1 MPKPDGAKPASQ
13 QRDAVTVNIPELDL
27 RAAVRADSVDEDAR
41 TVELVFTKGAR
52 VKRRVWTDYGVR
64 EFYEELEVSEQAI
77 RMDRLNNGA
86 PFLNTH
92 MRWNTDDV
100 LGVVEKAWIDGE
112 EGRAVVRFS
121 KREEAEKVWNDVKDG
136 ILRNVSVGYLVH
148 RYEVDEEQS
157 DLPVH
162 RAIDWEPIE
171 ISVVPVGA
179 DGDAGFRAQEKSST
193 CVLTRADAQ
202 SSDKE
207 TDMPKPNGTQ
217 AGDQA
222 RNAAA
227 DANAAP
233 DNQAEL
239 NARGAPNSG
248 DEQRNAPDNGAEARR
263 AIAEER
269 QRAEDIRAVGVKL
282 RIAETDIA
290 KAVKEGLTIDQV
302 RARFI
307 DLMADR
313 DDANGSDSETR
324 GQARIIRDE
333 VDTRR
338 SAVENAVLHR
348 MAPSQNELSDAGRE
362 FRGMSLLE
370 IGRSLQEARGV
381 STRGMSRME
390 LAGAMVRS
398 DQSTSD
404 FPYILANV
412 ANKRLRMAYEAAPR
426 TFLPIVNETTQPD
439 FKTVSVNQ
447 IGQAPALLEIPEG
460 AEYKTGTFGES
471 REQYAL
477 VTYGRVVRMT
487 RQMIINDDLNAFAR
501 ILTGFG
507 AAAANLESDIVWGI
521 ICTNAALADG
531 TALFHADHGNLA
543 SAGAISVTNLGAA
556 RALMRKQTA
565 LDGATL
571 LNLEPRY
578 LAVPAELETVAL
590 QYTRQTSVVSDP
602 ANQNVYAN
610 SMDPIVEPRLA
621 SLSGGSANDW
631 YLFADPAR
639 IDTIEVARLE
649 GEAGVQ
655 TEMQQSFETDGV
667 AIKARNDFAAKAIDH
682 RGMVK
687 NPGS

>member
-1 MPKPDGAKPASQ
+1 
-13 QRDAVTVNIPELDL
+13 VNIPELDL
-27 RAAVRADSVDEDAR
+27 RAAVRADSVNEEAR
-41 TVELVFTKGAR
+41 TVELVFTRGAR
-52 VKRRVWTDYGVR
+52 VKRRVWTDCGVR

-92 MRWNTDDV
+92 MRWTTEDV
-100 LGVVEKAWIDGE
+100 LGVVERAWIDGD
-112 EGRAVVRFS
+112 EGRALVRFS

-179 DGDAGFRAQEKSST
+179 DGEAGFRAQERSST
-193 CVLTRADAQ
+193 CVLTRADAH

-207 TDMPKPNGTQ
+207 TDMPKNTGTQ

-222 RNAAA
+222 RNTAAA
-227 DANAAP
+227 ENTDAGNS
-233 DNQAEL
+233 AEL
-239 NARGAPNSG
+239 NARGALNSS
-248 DEQRNAPDNGAEARR
+248 EQTSGNPDNGAVERR
-263 AIAEER
+263 AIAGER
-269 QRAEDIRAVGVKL
+269 QRAEDIRSAGAKL
-282 RIAETDIA
+282 RIASDDIDQ
-290 KAVKEGLTIDQV
+290 AVKDGLSVDQA

-313 DDANGSDSETR
+313 DDANGSETETR
-324 GQARIIRDE
+324 GQARIVRDE

-338 SAVENAVLHR
+338 SAVENAMLHR
-348 MAPSQNELSDAGRE
+348 MAPAREELSDAGRE
-362 FRGMSLLE
+362 YRGMSLLE
-370 IGRSLQEARGV
+370 IGRTLQEARGV
-381 STRGMSRME
+381 STRGMGRME

-439 FKTVSVNQ
+439 FKTVSVTQLGN
-447 IGQAPALLEIPEG
+447 APALVEIPEG

-501 ILTGFG
+501 ILSGFG
-507 AAAANLESDIVWGI
+507 ASAANLESDIVWGI
-521 ICTNAALADG
+521 ITANAALADG

-543 SAGAISVTNLGAA
+543 TAGAISVANLGAA

-565 LDGATL
+565 LDNATL

-578 LAVPAELETVAL
+578 LAAPAELETVAL
-590 QYTRQTSVVSDP
+590 QYTRQTSIVTDP

-610 SMDPIVEPRLA
+610 SMDPIIEPRLA
-621 SLSGGSANDW
+621 SLSGGSADDW
-631 YLFADPAR
+631 YLFADPNR

-655 TEMQQSFETDGV
+655 TEMKQSFETDGV